1 MLFFTLFTSNLD
13 HSPLDWDNNCQMYQM
28 YPPLLFRVIPTF
40 LGWLAVYALL
50 FSFVSF
56 FSNLFPD
63 SSGVIVFCSTALQWA
78 WLFICYLWASSDAA
92 SFNLNDWKGNKSFCH
107 GGAGHQS
114 RYLSHAKRALYH
126 LSYAPLNMLQ
136 MCVKFFFYSKKQMR
150 SIINCQ
156 NEHCQIFICCPTA
169 FYGWQSNPGK

>member
-107 GGAGHQS
+107 GGAGHRS
-114 RYLSHAKRALYH
+114 RYLSHAKQRSTIWATP
-126 LSYAPLNMLQ
+126 PLICYK
-136 MCVKFFFYSKKQMR
+136 CVSNFFFIAKNK
-150 SIINCQ
+150 
-156 NEHCQIFICCPTA
+156 
-169 FYGWQSNPGK
+169 WDLL